1 MKNRSLATRLKT
13 LEVRETKGRTYDI
26 WYGIKTREEVEADL
40 ERRRET
46 GEIGPHDVVR
56 PLFWEPLECDRG
68 L

>member
-1 MKNRSLATRLKT
+1 MNTNIRRRIEC
-13 LEVRETKGRTYDI
+13 LEARETKGRTYDI

-40 ERRRET
+40 RRRRET

>member
-1 MKNRSLATRLKT
+1 MNTNIRRRIEG
-13 LEVRETKGRTYDI
+13 LEARETKGRTYDI

-40 ERRRET
+40 QRRRET